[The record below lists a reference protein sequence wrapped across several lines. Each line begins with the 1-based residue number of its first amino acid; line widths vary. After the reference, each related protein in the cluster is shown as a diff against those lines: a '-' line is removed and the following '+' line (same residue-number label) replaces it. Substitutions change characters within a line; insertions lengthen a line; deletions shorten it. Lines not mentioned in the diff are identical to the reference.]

1 MLLTARIMKYPVL
14 VSTLLHKP
22 ATNFSPTVN
31 SLKGI
36 KSYI

>member
-1 MLLTARIMKYPVL
+1 MLLTARIMKNPFL

-22 ATNFSPTVN
+22 VTNFSPTVN
-31 SLKGI
+31 PLKGI